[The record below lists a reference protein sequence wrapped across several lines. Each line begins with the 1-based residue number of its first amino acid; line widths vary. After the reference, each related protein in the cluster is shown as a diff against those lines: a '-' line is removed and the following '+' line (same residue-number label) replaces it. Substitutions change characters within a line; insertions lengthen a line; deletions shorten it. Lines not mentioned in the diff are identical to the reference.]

1 MKKIFSFALVFLLA
15 GVLAACSSIHES
27 ASSSSEGTSDSSS
40 DSTEKNEGKFPN
52 KPINIIVA
60 YDAGG
65 GTDTTARSLQP
76 YLEKELGVPVN
87 IINKPGGS
95 GWVGWT
101 EIANAE
107 PDGYTI
113 GYLNSPN
120 FASGLINPTM
130 ERSIDLEDFTI
141 LSNHV
146 ADPGAIVI
154 RVDEDRFTNFKELVD
169 YAKKHELTTT
179 ATGVAGDDHL
189 VTLKLNKKL
198 GTKFRAIQ
206 FEGTAESRTAFLG
219 GHVDVLI
226 TSVGEG
232 YTMHQNKQLEVVAIA
247 ANNKSS
253 FLPEVPTI
261 KEAGFDEIISQS
273 TRGLVAPKGI
283 DSEKV
288 EVLQQAIE
296 KAIKSAEHQ
305 KKMKKVGTQVDF
317 ANGQDYMKLLQQDI
331 EDVKEI
337 KDLLGW

>member
-1 MKKIFSFALVFLLA
+1 MKKLFSFVLVLLLVA
-15 GVLAACSSIHES
+15 GALAACSSQES
-27 ASSSSEGTSDSSS
+27 ASSKSTSGESSGTSEND
-40 DSTEKNEGKFPN
+40 DGKFPN
-52 KPINIIVA
+52 KPINVIVA

-65 GTDTTARSLQP
+65 GTDTTARTLQP

-87 IINKPGGS
+87 VINKPGGS

-120 FASGLINPTM
+120 FASGLVNPTM
-130 ERSIDLEDFTI
+130 QRGIDLDSFTI
-141 LSNHV
+141 LANHV

-154 RVDEDRFTNFKELVD
+154 RADEDRFTNFKELID

-189 VTLKLNKKL
+189 VTLKLNQKL
-198 GTKFRAIQ
+198 DTKFRAIQ
-206 FEGTAESRTAFLG
+206 FEGTAESRSSFLG

-226 TSVGEG
+226 TSVGEA
-232 YTMHQNKQLEVVAIA
+232 YSMHQNNQLKVVAITA
-247 ANNKSS
+247 KEKSS
-253 FLPEVPTI
+253 FLSDVPTV

-273 TRGLVAPKGI
+273 TRGLVAPKGLPE
-283 DSEKV
+283 EKV
-288 EVLQQAIE
+288 EILQDALE
-296 KAIKSAEHQ
+296 KAINNTEHQ
-305 KKMKKVGTQVDF
+305 KKMKELGTQVLY
-317 ANGQDYMKLLQQDI
+317 ANGDEYLKLLQQDI
-331 EDVKEI
+331 EDVKGL